1 MKNLINALPLFF
13 VLCKAYGQSTTLDY
27 VFVSG
32 DEVKSLRIIVYNDDN
47 FCTINIDNNGY
58 GYWQSSQSPDED
70 DEILETQ
77 HEVLNMVM
85 SFLG

>member
-1 MKNLINALPLFF
+1 MTNLINALPLFF
-13 VLCKAYGQSTTLDY
+13 VLCKAYGPSTRLDY

-32 DEVKSLRIIVYNDDN
+32 DEVKSLRIIVYNGDN
-47 FCTINIDNNGY
+47 FCTINIDHKGY

-77 HEVLNMVM
+77 QEVLNRVI